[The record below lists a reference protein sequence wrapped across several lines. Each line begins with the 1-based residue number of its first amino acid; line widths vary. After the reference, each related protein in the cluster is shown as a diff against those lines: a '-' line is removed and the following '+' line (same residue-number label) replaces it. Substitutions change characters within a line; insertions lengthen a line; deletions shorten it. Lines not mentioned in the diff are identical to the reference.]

1 MKISERYYFM
11 KFSAESWFKDIEKFI
26 SVLIGICDCISHYFF
41 AWCDLLTDSEGSGL
55 SNGWTVW
62 VLVPSWLWFHMWN
75 QFLEHFW
82 KSPLSSRSRALQTPW
97 HN

>member
-41 AWCDLLTDSEGSGL
+41 A
-55 SNGWTVW
+55 
-62 VLVPSWLWFHMWN
+62 
-75 QFLEHFW
+75 
-82 KSPLSSRSRALQTPW
+82 
-97 HN
+97 